1 MPDENTDTTT
11 QAETGDATGDTGE
24 GTGEGTESTGTSTE
38 DGDRALKNAQAA
50 AKRAA
55 RDRDKLKAELAAMRA
70 TMDKATAP
78 DEEKLDAKAIADA
91 ARAEARAEVLKDRA
105 ADKIEVLAAKKFA
118 NPELAKRLLAADVGE
133 YISDGKVDTEAIQDA
148 LDDLLEANPYLAT
161 QPEKRFKG
169 TADQGV
175 RTGKEPTLDAQIAAA
190 VKAGDVALQIRL
202 QNQKMLPHIQRMVS
216 GQA

>member
-24 GTGEGTESTGTSTE
+24 GTGEGTEST
-38 DGDRALKNAQAA
+38 ALKNAQAA